1 MQVDKLLVELVLPDL
16 AEEESGIKIRKLK
29 YEVEKLINKLKD
41 REDPQKCTDFP
52 SGLEYRWELCE
63 ELQRICRSLH
73 YIQAVQERYKM
84 WKVRLH
90 HLSERIK
97 DIMRVDRSQQ
107 VKKMND
113 MSTHIEELESSK
125 FYGNEALQ
133 VGLVE
138 AYNAFIDRESRD
150 LKFTMDWI
158 KNDILS
164 G

>member
-1 MQVDKLLVELVLPDL
+1 
-16 AEEESGIKIRKLK
+16 
-29 YEVEKLINKLKD
+29 
-41 REDPQKCTDFP
+41 
-52 SGLEYRWELCE
+52 
-63 ELQRICRSLH
+63 
-73 YIQAVQERYKM
+73 M

-113 MSTHIEELESSK
+113 MSTHIEELENSK
-125 FYGNEALQ
+125 FYGNESLQ

-138 AYNAFIDRESRD
+138 AYNAFIDRETRD
-150 LKFTMDWI
+150 LKFTMEWI